1 MSDVIPKTQPPLPPA
16 HKRSRDCFLDQP
28 GRPEV
33 PNKTFDAFR
42 SGDDSN
48 NDGLAS
54 SGKDHKVFPTV
65 PSPCSSREAY
75 LLLEVA
81 KADQLQSHDVAEGT
95 KRYTHHRPVH
105 WACSAHNL
113 VKRSY
118 SCIQVCH
125 ARGPFTF
132 GWYIC
137 LSQNRTD
144 CVPAILLEPQLNV
157 NLCINE
163 ISSSNYPSPA
173 RPHGLEEMKSY
184 MVNTKNAVESATA
197 GIRSGFQLSADQ
209 AMQVL
214 LVSKD
219 MIVQAGQM
227 KYKALH
233 VNVEL
238 WIPKS
243 IKKECSAVQNKFHM
257 LILDSTSGEG
267 KVRLMLEELTWTALS
282 KYKQGGVG
290 SGSKAEHQLHLAYLH
305 YYGQQLKKAAL
316 RVVKKGQPWKS
327 ASNKA
332 PPGRVKTGH
341 NFWSAIDRL
350 FVKDLEWYGRDMK
363 NDKWCDF
370 FNEIIIQDQ
379 ERYRTNLGSMLPL
392 LPSMYTELPLATASP
407 NPGTLSTVIYHGM
420 SHMSQPLARQFFSS
434 DMIPQAT
441 CSGSNCLP
449 TSDSLED
456 LWSPNF

>member
-1 MSDVIPKTQPPLPPA
+1 MHA
-16 HKRSRDCFLDQP
+16 
-28 GRPEV
+28 
-33 PNKTFDAFR
+33 
-42 SGDDSN
+42 DS
-48 NDGLAS
+48 
-54 SGKDHKVFPTV
+54 
-65 PSPCSSREAY
+65 Y
-75 LLLEVA
+75 
-81 KADQLQSHDVAEGT
+81 
-95 KRYTHHRPVH
+95 
-105 WACSAHNL
+105 
-113 VKRSY
+113 
-118 SCIQVCH
+118 
-125 ARGPFTF
+125 
-132 GWYIC
+132 
-137 LSQNRTD
+137 
-144 CVPAILLEPQLNV
+144 
-157 NLCINE
+157 
-163 ISSSNYPSPA
+163 
-173 RPHGLEEMKSY
+173 
-184 MVNTKNAVESATA
+184 
-197 GIRSGFQLSADQ
+197 GFQNVFGNPANKC
-209 AMQVL
+209 VL
-214 LVSKD
+214 H
-219 MIVQAGQM
+219 A
-227 KYKALH
+227 A
-233 VNVEL
+233 
-238 WIPKS
+238 

-305 YYGQQLKKAAL
+305 YYGIESCEEGAAMEVSMDEFVNKPPMKHA
-316 RVVKKGQPWKS
+316 RS

-379 ERYRTNLGSMLPL
+379 ECYRTNLGSMLPL